1 MKKKLLEKDG
11 FYLALFVCICLVAI
25 GGVWFT
31 KNNVDEL
38 TSNDLFVNKTNENSK
53 RDEDE
58 VHLIE
63 KEAEKDDSIPTSTGS
78 KENLEKAKEK
88 QENKSSKLSFLGT
101 KVVREYSE
109 KEPSY
114 SKTLDLWEIH
124 KGLDISADKG
134 YEVKSLLDGKVVNV
148 FKDEAYKNMT
158 KEQKK
163 EIRDKEFKAA
173 LRQLGVKEKNI
184 ILLSDIDKDSKNRFE
199 LMKKIILEFENNLKN
214 VTHISHHY
222 EYDDHPMHI
231 KNGQV
236 LKNLKGE
243 GKVKDALYFM
253 KPQYAKFIPEK
264 NRVIYQVNDMS
275 EYNKVKKACYEYK
288 IVDIENGRY
297 GVGYI
302 SAHSYFDNLLKSPNL
317 ESILSDK

>member
-78 KENLEKAKEK
+78 KENL
-88 QENKSSKLSFLGT
+88 
-101 KVVREYSE
+101 
-109 KEPSY
+109 
-114 SKTLDLWEIH
+114 DLWEIH

-148 FKDEAYKNMT
+148 FKDDKHGISVRVEGANNVVVVYSNLDEKTNV
-158 KEQKK
+158 KK
-163 EIRDKEFKAA
+163 GQE
-173 LRQLGVKEKNI
+173 
-184 ILLSDIDKDSKNRFE
+184 
-199 LMKKIILEFENNLKN
+199 
-214 VTHISHHY
+214 VT
-222 EYDDHPMHI
+222 E
-231 KNGQV
+231 GQV
-236 LKNLKGE
+236 LGTVGNTTSVESEDGTHVHLEAFKGE
-243 GKVKDALYFM
+243 ESIDPM
-253 KPQYAKFIPEK
+253 T
-264 NRVIYQVNDMS
+264 
-275 EYNKVKKACYEYK
+275 
-288 IVDIENGRY
+288 
-297 GVGYI
+297 
-302 SAHSYFDNLLKSPNL
+302 LLK
-317 ESILSDK
+317 

>member
-63 KEAEKDDSIPTSTGS
+63 KEAEKDDSILTSTGS

-148 FKDEAYKNMT
+148 FKDDKHGISVRVEGANNVVVVYSNLDEKTNV
-158 KEQKK
+158 KK
-163 EIRDKEFKAA
+163 GQE
-173 LRQLGVKEKNI
+173 
-184 ILLSDIDKDSKNRFE
+184 
-199 LMKKIILEFENNLKN
+199 
-214 VTHISHHY
+214 VT
-222 EYDDHPMHI
+222 E
-231 KNGQV
+231 GQV
-236 LKNLKGE
+236 LGTVGNTTSVESEDGTHVHVEAFKGE
-243 GKVKDALYFM
+243 ESIDPM
-253 KPQYAKFIPEK
+253 T
-264 NRVIYQVNDMS
+264 
-275 EYNKVKKACYEYK
+275 
-288 IVDIENGRY
+288 
-297 GVGYI
+297 
-302 SAHSYFDNLLKSPNL
+302 LLK
-317 ESILSDK
+317 